1 MGLHG
6 QLKDGAYH
14 PAAPGKRIDA
24 FAAGEHVTE
33 VRLIAKAAFE
43 ADLREAQV
51 SVLNQQLGPG
61 DALLANP
68 FLGRIA
74 GAAFERT
81 GEMTAREGAGPGQFG
96 DFQAVSQAIQDQ
108 LLHQPFAL
116 WAEAATAGVARFADR
131 GAGEGLQ

>member
-1 MGLHG
+1 MGLQG
-6 QLKDGAYH
+6 QLTDGAH
-14 PAAPGKRIDA
+14 RPAAPGKRIDA

-96 DFQAVSQAIQDQ
+96 DFQAFAEAIEDQ
-108 LLHQPFAL
+108 LFHQPFAL
-116 WAEAATAGVARFADR
+116 RTEPATAGVARFADR
-131 GAGEGLQ
+131 GAGGGLL